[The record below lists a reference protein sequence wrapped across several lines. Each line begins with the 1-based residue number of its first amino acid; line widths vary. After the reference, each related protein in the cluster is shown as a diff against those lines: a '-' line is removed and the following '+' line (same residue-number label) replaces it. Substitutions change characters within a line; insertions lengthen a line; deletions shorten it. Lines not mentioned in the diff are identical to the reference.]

1 MSLPTGHQQ
10 RQWVNH
16 STGVREDNGLVSAG
30 GKGSQENILEPQG
43 AHLQARCL
51 SKRLPPA
58 QAVGE
63 ALGLVGEALGKGPGL
78 GNLGSCGTLSCSPG
92 WATARKG
99 VACQ

>member
-10 RQWVNH
+10 RQWVNR
-16 STGVREDNGLVSAG
+16 STRGKEDNRLVGAG
-30 GKGSQENILEPQG
+30 GTGSQENILEPQG

-51 SKRLPPA
+51 DKRLPHA

-63 ALGLVGEALGKGPGL
+63 APGLVGEALGRGPGR
-78 GNLGSCGTLSCSPG
+78 GSLGSCGTLSCSPG